1 MEYLCTHTKEDG
13 LVCTTV
19 LKNNGAFPLWQQLHN
34 KATQNLLGQGAAIA
48 FIFPVSVVF
57 IMPQFVHVYI
67 CFAGVAR
74 LPVAEVCLVPS
85 PALQ

>member
-1 MEYLCTHTKEDG
+1 MATVTQQSHTKSAGTGCCD
-13 LVCTTV
+13 C
-19 LKNNGAFPLWQQLHN
+19 FY
-34 KATQNLLGQGAAIA
+34 
-48 FIFPVSVVF
+48 FPVYVVF